1 MYRTYRAVESVRYIY
16 MKETETTLAK
26 TISVAG
32 VNAAYDNACKR
43 ILSDKNILAWIMK
56 SCLPEYKTCSVDEIA
71 ANYIEGEPQIS
82 DIAVHQDE
90 QKNSSRIQGM
100 NTEDA
105 SINEGTVTYDIRFYA
120 LAPVSGERIRLLI
133 NVEAQ
138 NDFYPGYPVVKRN
151 IYYCSRLIS
160 SQHGTEFEDSHYEQ
174 IKKVYSIFICMDP
187 PKYRR
192 NTINCYSI
200 QEKNVIGNAKEK
212 KENYDLMTAVMLC
225 LGVKDDE
232 KASGILRLLEVL
244 LSSDRNAEE
253 KKKILQEEYGIE
265 MTKKL
270 DEEVSEMCNLSK
282 GVEARGI
289 QKGIQKGILSSIQ
302 TLMVTMSWTV
312 EQAMDALK
320 IPKED
325 RIKYLEKL

>member
-1 MYRTYRAVESVRYIY
+1 
-16 MKETETTLAK
+16 MKEAENTLAK

-43 ILSDKNILAWIMK
+43 ILSNKIILAWIMK

-100 NTEDA
+100 NTENV

-120 LAPVSGERIRLLI
+120 LAPVSGERIKLII

-138 NDFYPGYPVVKRN
+138 NDFYPGYPVIKRN

-160 SQHGTEFEDSHYEQ
+160 SQHGTEFEDSHYER

-200 QEKNVIGNAKEK
+200 QEENVIGNVKEK

-232 KASGILRLLEVL
+232 EVSGILRLLEVL
-244 LSSDRNAEE
+244 LSSERNAEE

-270 DEEVSEMCNLSK
+270 DREVSEMCNLSK

-289 QKGIQKGILSSIQ
+289 QKGIQRGILSSIQ
-302 TLMVTMSWTV
+302 TLMITMNWTI

-325 RIKYLEKL
+325 RIKYLERL

>member
-1 MYRTYRAVESVRYIY
+1 
-16 MKETETTLAK
+16 
-26 TISVAG
+26 
-32 VNAAYDNACKR
+32 
-43 ILSDKNILAWIMK
+43 
-56 SCLPEYKTCSVDEIA
+56 
-71 ANYIEGEPQIS
+71 
-82 DIAVHQDE
+82 
-90 QKNSSRIQGM
+90 M

-120 LAPVSGERIRLLI
+120 LAPVSGERIRLII
-133 NVEAQ
+133 NAEAQ

>member
-1 MYRTYRAVESVRYIY
+1 
-16 MKETETTLAK
+16 MKEAENTLAK
-26 TISVAG
+26 TTSVAG

-43 ILSDKNILAWIMK
+43 ILSNKIILAWIMK

-100 NTEDA
+100 NTEDV

-120 LAPVSGERIRLLI
+120 LAPVSGERIKLII

-138 NDFYPGYPVVKRN
+138 NDFYPGYPVIKRN

-160 SQHGTEFEDSHYEQ
+160 SQHGTEFEDSHYER

-200 QEKNVIGNAKEK
+200 QEENVIGTVKEK

-225 LGVKDDE
+225 LGAKDDE
-232 KASGILRLLEVL
+232 EVSGILRLLEVL
-244 LSSDRNAEE
+244 LSSERNAEE
-253 KKKILQEEYGIE
+253 KKEILQEEYGIE

-270 DEEVSEMCNLSK
+270 DREVSEMCNLSK

-289 QKGIQKGILSSIQ
+289 QKGIQRGILSSIQ
-302 TLMVTMSWTV
+302 TLMITMNWTI

-325 RIKYLEKL
+325 RIKYLERL

>member
-1 MYRTYRAVESVRYIY
+1 

-120 LAPVSGERIRLLI
+120 LAPVSGERIRLII

-187 PKYRR
+187 PKYRSKQLTVTLYR
-192 NTINCYSI
+192 
-200 QEKNVIGNAKEK
+200 K
-212 KENYDLMTAVMLC
+212 KML
-225 LGVKDDE
+225 LAMQK
-232 KASGILRLLEVL
+232 R
-244 LSSDRNAEE
+244 
-253 KKKILQEEYGIE
+253 KKKT
-265 MTKKL
+265 MTL
-270 DEEVSEMCNLSK
+270 
-282 GVEARGI
+282 
-289 QKGIQKGILSSIQ
+289 
-302 TLMVTMSWTV
+302 
-312 EQAMDALK
+312 
-320 IPKED
+320 
-325 RIKYLEKL
+325 